1 LKLILLMMVICISS
15 VFAEVTHQY
24 PTKKL
29 IDSKIK
35 IIDIRTP
42 AEWHDTG
49 IIKDAITITF
59 FDDRGRYNIPLFM
72 EELQKHVTPTETF
85 ALICHT
91 GSRTRILAEFLS
103 QSYHMHV
110 INLRGGMVYAEAKG
124 IKPVQYLGNQ

>member
-1 LKLILLMMVICISS
+1 MVVCISS
-15 VFAEVTHQY
+15 VFAEVMHKY
-24 PTKKL
+24 LTKEL
-29 IDSKIK
+29 LDSKMK

-42 AEWHDTG
+42 AEWHETG
-49 IIKDAITITF
+49 ILKGSIPITF

-72 EELQKHVTPTETF
+72 QELQQHISATETF

-103 QSYHMHV
+103 QSYHMKV

-124 IKPVQYLGNQ
+124 IKPVQYLGDK

>member
-1 LKLILLMMVICISS
+1 MVVFISS
-15 VFAEVTHQY
+15 VLAEVLHEY
-24 PTKKL
+24 PSEQL
-29 IDSKIK
+29 LHSKIK

-49 IIKDAITITF
+49 ILPGAIPITF
-59 FDDRGRYNIPLFM
+59 FDERGRYNVPAFM
-72 EELQKHVTPTETF
+72 QELLKHVKPDETF

-91 GSRTRILAEFLS
+91 GSRTKILAEFLS

-124 IKPVQYLGNQ
+124 MKPVQYLGK